1 MVIPANAQNP
11 EGANAFLNYLMR
23 PEVAA
28 TIQPWT
34 MYLNVNAAAA
44 DLLPEGSL
52 DYAALNIPE
61 DLFATS
67 SSPRIWAI
75 TRASTRISGLN
86 SALLI
91 IVFHS
96 LKLSRTNIFPVR
108 R

>member
-1 MVIPANAQNP
+1 MVIPASAENP

-61 DLFATS
+61 DLFCHQAV
-67 SSPRIWAI
+67 R
-75 TRASTRISGLN
+75 RGSGRLRERL
-86 SALLI
+86 SGYVDGVQALLTLC
-91 IVFHS
+91 FAQ
-96 LKLSRTNIFPVR
+96 P
-108 R
+108 